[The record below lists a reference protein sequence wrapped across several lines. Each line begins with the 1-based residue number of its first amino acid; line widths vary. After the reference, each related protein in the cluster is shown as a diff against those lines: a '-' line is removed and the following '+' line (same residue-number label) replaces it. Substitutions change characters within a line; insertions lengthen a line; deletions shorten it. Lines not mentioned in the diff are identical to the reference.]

1 MLEFYIDVDD
11 DTLSIVPGTVSS
23 PNGTISINDD
33 GNYVFT
39 PTEHFFGAT
48 QISFTITDNA
58 LGSPNEIIVE
68 KFLKVTPVNDAP
80 LISLPIDVSSEYI
93 SDRTADQQSAFATA
107 PTKQASFSVAAG
119 FDRFFTLSDFGYSD
133 QEVTTMHSVLIQVP
147 DPSIGV
153 FMLGP
158 GNFVAEGTNV
168 LSEESLVVQS
178 ISNGDTKFV
187 RINYDDINDGK
198 FFFASVPDAVTRLRI

>member
-1 MLEFYIDVDD
+1 
-11 DTLSIVPGTVSS
+11 
-23 PNGTISINDD
+23 
-33 GNYVFT
+33 
-39 PTEHFFGAT
+39 
-48 QISFTITDNA
+48 
-58 LGSPNEIIVE
+58 
-68 KFLKVTPVNDAP
+68 
-80 LISLPIDVSSEYI
+80 
-93 SDRTADQQSAFATA
+93 
-107 PTKQASFSVAAG
+107 
-119 FDRFFTLSDFGYSD
+119 
-133 QEVTTMHSVLIQVP
+133 MHSVLIQVP

-198 FFFASVPDAVTRLRI
+198 FFFASVPVSGRISRFEFKVTILFSRRMM